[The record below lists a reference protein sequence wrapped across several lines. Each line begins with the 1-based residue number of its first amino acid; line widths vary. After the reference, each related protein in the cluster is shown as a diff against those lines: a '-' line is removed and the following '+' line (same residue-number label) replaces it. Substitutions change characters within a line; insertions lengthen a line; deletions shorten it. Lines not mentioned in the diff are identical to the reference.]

1 MDRDIAPDVARDPS
15 RTPNDSRELHPD
27 RTPQRGHV
35 DRFPE
40 RNPERTLTERQR
52 EALHDI
58 GRFRTVAAEDLS
70 NHRYRGH
77 SAVMRDD
84 IDSMLAQGMLQRR
97 TALVAKGRHKLVVF
111 VLTKAGQTAAER
123 NSTNSAQMIYRG
135 FVKPSEVAHDAAIY
149 RMFHKEASNIVTKGG
164 RVCRVV
170 LDYELKRQI
179 YSPLAKLRA
188 KSERSGAK
196 AGSKESASQRAEY
209 EQKQAQVAREN
220 GLKVVDGKIPLPD
233 LRIEYQTATGEMTKV
248 DLELATHHYHGSHL
262 QTKAQAGF
270 KMYAA
275 DGSAGRGNAVLEQRE
290 ITASIL
296 SL

>member
-1 MDRDIAPDVARDPS
+1 MHRDLTPDVRDAGRDS
-15 RTPNDSRELHPD
+15 NDVRDLNAD
-27 RTPQRGHV
+27 RKRSKLSA

-84 IDSMLAQGMLQRR
+84 LDSMLAQGMLQKR
-97 TALVAKGRHKLVVF
+97 TALVAKGRQKLVVF
-111 VLTKAGQTAAER
+111 VLTKTGQAAAER
-123 NSTNSAQMIYRG
+123 NRTDPAQMIYRG

-149 RMFHKEASNIVTKGG
+149 RMFHKEASNIVSKGG
-164 RVCRVV
+164 RICRVV

-179 YSPLAKLRA
+179 YSPLAKLRS
-188 KSERSGAK
+188 KIEKSGAK
-196 AGSKESASQRAEY
+196 ASSKDSARQRAEY
-209 EQKQAQVAREN
+209 DQRQAQVAREN

-262 QTKAQAGF
+262 QTKAEAGF

>member
-1 MDRDIAPDVARDPS
+1 MDRDLTPDVREPSRDARDA
-15 RTPNDSRELHPD
+15 RGD
-27 RTPQRGHV
+27 RQPQRVTV

-52 EALHDI
+52 DALHDI

-84 IDSMLAQGMLQRR
+84 LDSMLAQGMLQRR
-97 TALVAKGRHKLVVF
+97 TALVAKGQHKLVVF

-123 NSTNSAQMIYRG
+123 HRSNPEQVVYRG
-135 FVKPSEVAHDAAIY
+135 YVKPSEVAHDAAIY
-149 RMFHKEASNIVTKGG
+149 RMFHKEAENIIARGG
-164 RVCRVV
+164 RICRVV

-188 KSERSGAK
+188 KNDKSGAK
-196 AGSKESASQRAEY
+196 AGTKEGASQRVDYA
-209 EQKQAQVAREN
+209 QKQAQVARAN

-233 LRIEYQTATGEMTKV
+233 LRIEYETATGEMTKV

-262 QTKAQAGF
+262 QTKAEAGF

-275 DGSAGRGNAVLEQRE
+275 DGSADRGSAVLEQRE